1 MSTTL
6 LNKDTVTRKWYV
18 LDAAGKPMG
27 KTAALAADLL
37 RGKLKTDYTP
47 HVDCGD
53 FVIIINAEQ
62 AVLTGK
68 KLEQKYY
75 RTHSGYPGGLHET
88 QYKKLMKDKPELA
101 MRLAVRGML
110 QKNTIAQWQL
120 KRLKIYRGGEH
131 EHAAVFQLGRKK
143 IAFRNGISRFARRC
157 RHELGQRR
165 CHHDGNAGFANA
177 GGDGTHFRRDARC
190 DDRHVA
196 AGIEHGRSVR
206 EVVDRDAGLRRGAR
220 ERRAHIRHK
229 VGGSGVVKQDGNAQ
243 RNRAGGV
250 HVHRFLENSHDI
262 DRQLHG

>member
-1 MSTTL
+1 MVTQTGGLGVYNAEGHTDHL
-6 LNKDTVTRKWYV
+6 LPSAAKTARMILLIYNGLIIAGAVAYW
-18 LDAAGKPMG
+18 AAGMTPFDAINISMCAVPTG
-27 KTAALAADLL
+27 GFATHGESIAYWNSPVIEAITIVLMVAGGTNFLLLFLLL

-120 KRLKIYRGGEH
+120 KRLKIYRGAEH
-131 EHAAVFQLGRKK
+131 PHAAQKPEVW
-143 IAFRNGISRFARRC
+143 
-157 RHELGQRR
+157 
-165 CHHDGNAGFANA
+165 
-177 GGDGTHFRRDARC
+177 
-190 DDRHVA
+190 DR
-196 AGIEHGRSVR
+196 
-206 EVVDRDAGLRRGAR
+206 
-220 ERRAHIRHK
+220 
-229 VGGSGVVKQDGNAQ
+229 
-243 RNRAGGV
+243 
-250 HVHRFLENSHDI
+250 
-262 DRQLHG
+262 